1 MAETTPTTSETTV
14 VVNKNHL
21 CRLWT
26 FTLISLS
33 LNALILIILVVGCIL
48 HHHMEGR
55 HHKHGFGCRG
65 HEGCGRFEKHE
76 HREFHQFRGGPW
88 GKPGFDR
95 NRFDDE
101 GNGGMGFRDRGDRE
115 DGGDRGPRDGGFGK
129 GPGGPGMMG
138 MGGRGGMGR
147 GPQGPPDPAKMT
159 DMMLNHL
166 SEKLTLTDDEKA
178 KIKPILEAQAA
189 QMQKDMEAQR
199 ATMQKSMEDTRAKI
213 KPLLTPDQQKQL
225 DAMPV
230 PGQKPAAPATQP
242 DKK

>member
-33 LNALILIILVVGCIL
+33 LNALILLILIVGGIL

-55 HHKHGFGCRG
+55 HHKHGFGGWR
-65 HEGCGRFEKHE
+65 HEGGGRFEKE
-76 HREFHQFRGGPW
+76 GHREFHHFRGGS
-88 GKPGFDR
+88 GFDR
-95 NRFDDE
+95 DRFDDNGQE
-101 GNGGMGFRDRGDRE
+101 GMDRGRRE
-115 DGGDRGPRDGGFGK
+115 GSFSK
-129 GPGGPGMMG
+129 GPGGLDRM
-138 MGGRGGMGR
+138 GMGR
-147 GPQGPPDPAKMT
+147 GPQGAPNPAKMA

-178 KIKPILEAQAA
+178 KIKPILDAQAA
-189 QMQKDMEAQR
+189 QMQKDMETQR
-199 ATMQKSMEDTRAKI
+199 TNRQKSIEDTRTKI
-213 KPLLTPDQQKQL
+213 KTLLTPDQQKQL
-225 DAMPV
+225 DALPV
-230 PGQKPAAPATQP
+230 TGQEPGASATQP